1 MQEYVKNVSKNQG
14 FDIATKLQKMIDSK
28 LISEEELIAIQLE
41 YEDEHL
47 EDWKIHLNQVNA
59 NQITH

>member
-1 MQEYVKNVSKNQG
+1 MQQYVKNVSKIQG

-47 EDWKIHLNQVNA
+47 EDWKIHLNQAND

>member
-1 MQEYVKNVSKNQG
+1 MQQYVKNVSKNQG
-14 FDIATKLQKMIDSK
+14 LDIATKLQKMIDRK

-47 EDWKIHLNQVNA
+47 EDWKIHLNQVIT
-59 NQITH
+59 NQIAH

>member
-47 EDWKIHLNQVNA
+47 GDWKIHLNQANT

>member
-14 FDIATKLQKMIDSK
+14 FDIATKLQKMIDNK
-28 LISEEELIAIQLE
+28 LISEEELIAIELE

-47 EDWKIHLNQVNA
+47 EDWKIHLNQA
-59 NQITH
+59 NTTQIRH

>member
-47 EDWKIHLNQVNA
+47 EDWKIHLNQVTT

>member
-14 FDIATKLQKMIDSK
+14 FDIATKLQKMIDNK

-47 EDWKIHLNQVNA
+47 EDWKIHLNQA
-59 NQITH
+59 NTTQIRH

>member
-1 MQEYVKNVSKNQG
+1 MQQYVKNVSKNQG
-14 FDIATKLQKMIDSK
+14 LDIATKLQKMIDSK

-47 EDWKIHLNQVNA
+47 EDWKIHLNQANT
-59 NQITH
+59 NQIMH

>member
-1 MQEYVKNVSKNQG
+1 MQQYVKNVIKNQG

-47 EDWKIHLNQVNA
+47 EDWKIHLNQANA

>member
-1 MQEYVKNVSKNQG
+1 MQEDVKNVSKNQG
-14 FDIATKLQKMIDSK
+14 FEIVSKLQKMIDSK

-47 EDWKIHLNQVNA
+47 EDWKIHLNQANT

>member
-1 MQEYVKNVSKNQG
+1 MSKNQG

-47 EDWKIHLNQVNA
+47 EDWKIHLNQANA

>member
-1 MQEYVKNVSKNQG
+1 MQQYVKNVSKNQG
-14 FDIATKLQKMIDSK
+14 LDIATKLQKMIDSK

-47 EDWKIHLNQVNA
+47 EDWKIDLNQANT

>member
-47 EDWKIHLNQVNA
+47 EDWKIHLNQVA
-59 NQITH
+59 TNQITH

>member
-1 MQEYVKNVSKNQG
+1 MQHYVKNVSKNQG

-47 EDWKIHLNQVNA
+47 EDWKIHLNQANA

>member
-1 MQEYVKNVSKNQG
+1 MQQYAKNVSKNQG
-14 FDIATKLQKMIDSK
+14 LDIATKLQKMIDSK
-28 LISEEELIAIQLE
+28 QISEEELIAIQLE

-47 EDWKIHLNQVNA
+47 EDWKIHLKQANT